1 MAIQRS
7 PAGKEAAETLKAKR
21 GIARKNEQAKYQK
34 RRAGA
39 GARMGGRRKQIQGEL
54 RETLEE

>member
-21 GIARKNEQAKYQK
+21 GIARKNEK
-34 RRAGA
+34 RSTRRGEPGPVREWAEEEA
-39 GARMGGRRKQIQGEL
+39 DPGRVA
-54 RETLEE
+54 